1 MKNGLELSV
10 LRHPVCKHM
19 LRLAAVNIWCYILA
33 AKGVKETNELL
44 FFFFSVL
51 SLLDRCQY

>member
-44 FFFFSVL
+44 FFFF
-51 SLLDRCQY
+51 QFYHY